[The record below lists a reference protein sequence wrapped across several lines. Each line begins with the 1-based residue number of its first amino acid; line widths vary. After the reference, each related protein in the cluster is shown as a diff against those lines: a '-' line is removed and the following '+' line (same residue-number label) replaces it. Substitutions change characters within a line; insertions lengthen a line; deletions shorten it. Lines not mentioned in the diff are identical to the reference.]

1 MQTEDGFL
9 DALKKPRPD
18 PGGGSAAAH
27 GALMA
32 LCLLEKVAVL
42 EKNRTHPAGTERD
55 WWDDALEELRRLE
68 KDLKRLRAED
78 VEAYRTLAS
87 ALKAEGRHESRD
99 DAAEAALRVPL
110 AIMEVAAAGLQTVA
124 AVGRRCAIH
133 LKPDVAVAA
142 EFLESAVQAAY
153 WIARANALLVKNP
166 ERRACLLD
174 LVRHGRDAG
183 ARKGRAIRRELEKP
197 SETRR

>member
-27 GALMA
+27 EALMA

-42 EKNRTHPAGTERD
+42 EKNRIHPAGTERG
-55 WWDDALEELRRLE
+55 WWDGALEELRRLE

-124 AVGRRCAIH
+124 AVCRRCAIH

-142 EFLESAVQAAY
+142 EFLESAVRAAY

-166 ERRACLLD
+166 ERRARLLD
-174 LVRHGRDAG
+174 IVRHGRDAG